1 MNSFKDKVVV
11 VTGGTKGIGLA
22 IAKEF
27 AQKGATVAI
36 CSRSL
41 ESVERAREELST
53 LSSSVIFGMTVNVMN
68 IAEIKSFFNKVEQE
82 FGGVDILVN
91 NTGVQ
96 DPKPSLEMT
105 EDVWDKILET
115 NLKGTFF
122 CSQFAAR
129 HMIKKGGGSI
139 INLGSVQSI
148 YVADGQVPYAATKAA
163 IVQLTRSLGKEWAN
177 AGIRVNCV
185 APGSIPT
192 DINREY
198 YSHPENLERTLK
210 RIPLGRQGQ
219 PEEIARVV
227 LFLASEDAS
236 YITGQ
241 TIYVDGGWLLV

>member
-1 MNSFKDKVVV
+1 MNSFKDKVIV

-27 AQKGATVAI
+27 TRKGATLAI

-41 ESVERAREELST
+41 ESVERAREELSA
-53 LSSSVIFGMTVNVMN
+53 LSSSVVLGMAVNVMN
-68 IAEIKSFFNKVEQE
+68 VAEIKSFFDKIELE

-91 NTGVQ
+91 NSGVQ
-96 DPKPSLEMT
+96 DPKPSLEIT
-105 EDVWDKILET
+105 EDVWDKIIET

-148 YVADGQVPYAATKAA
+148 YVADGQAPYAATKAA

>member
-27 AQKGATVAI
+27 AQKGACVAI

-41 ESVERAREELST
+41 KSVESARKKLSA
-53 LSSSVIFGMTVNVMN
+53 LSSSVVFGMAVNVMN
-68 IAEIKSFFNKVEQE
+68 VAEIENFFNKIELE

-91 NTGVQ
+91 NAGVQ
-96 DPKPSLEMT
+96 DPKPSLEIT
-105 EDVWDKILET
+105 EDIWDKILET

-122 CSQFAAR
+122 CSQYAAR
-129 HMIKKGGGSI
+129 HMIKKGGGSV

-148 YVADGQVPYAATKAA
+148 YVADGQVPYGATKAA

-185 APGSIPT
+185 APGSILT
-192 DINREY
+192 NINREY

-210 RIPLGRQGQ
+210 RIPLGRQGR
-219 PEEIARVV
+219 PKEIARVV

-241 TIYVDGGWLLV
+241 TIYVDGGWLLA